1 MTMEEFMQYG
11 APAGGGGTATA
22 APPKKMSAADFENY
36 GAPTAEDYTA
46 IYQGI
51 KSNQPFGESPPDA
64 YQRNI
69 KLAADMDQGNRGAI
83 TGSAP
88 YRVAEDIVSA
98 SASAIVNPL
107 LSAENALG
115 IDAAGDML
123 SQRQTQYDISHNRD
137 MGYVQKTAG
146 GIGESIAEYATLA
159 AAGGGFGSA
168 LGLGKWGAKA
178 LKWATVGG
186 GTGNKSYEDTYRS
199 SINSGKTEDEA
210 QKIALATAAVE
221 VGVMA
226 AFQKAGLGGAEGAI
240 VDGLGI
246 GAAKGSAK
254 KLSLQ
259 GAKKFFT
266 QTAGELA
273 EEEITTFAQT
283 MAQEGNPGS
292 PKAYLD
298 TAVQTLGT
306 MGLLSGSQK
315 LINFTTNPSRKN
327 AKEAGL
333 DEIATNQK
341 QRADLARKFGKG
353 LTAAKFEE
361 QLRAAVSPEQAERD
375 LAIWRARAEAAGESF
390 DEYVSNRVK
399 GIEKTTSDNSVYM
412 AQRQSGKPDALAQDI
427 DEEATYRPAFNYDEN
442 GNPLSLRQL
451 LDVLDRKNPRAYESA
466 TESGL
471 DAFSRGLATP
481 ENADVASLEGDQL
494 NRLAENLYD
503 GNLEQL
509 SDIIGEF
516 TSAADGQSVKALAK
530 ELQLQEGIPDGEL
543 NNYIKEFGTENAY
556 QRFVEEYGM
565 PVPLMRALRAAA
577 PKVGKG
583 DRSFADFYDT
593 ILGGPGQNFRDQ
605 GGKPDALAQDQPTPV
620 DTPEFKAWFGES
632 KVADAEGKPLRVY
645 HGTSDDFDSFN
656 LDHKNRKDTGWLGT
670 GVYLTTSQDIAS
682 SYANLKPGYAG
693 KNVMALYAKVENPY
707 YATIKDK
714 QRLQLISNRSLAEGR
729 EAADAWTAELKAKGH
744 DGVILRFNESEVG
757 KANASEEIVVFS
769 PSAVKSATGNSGKFD
784 PNDPSI
790 LAQKN
795 APKPRGEIQFHQDD
809 GLATIRL
816 FENQNE
822 STFIHESAHLFRRD
836 LKGSDLKEAERWAG
850 VVDGD
855 WGRKN
860 EKGIAE
866 AEEKFA
872 RGFERYL
879 YEGVAPNKQL
889 ESIFARFKA
898 ALSKIYSVLA
908 KSPINIDISPEMR
921 TVFDRLLTPSG
932 NQDGNQV
939 GNQNTQNPA
948 ISEASASPAGNLS
961 ATEPATAEEPLE
973 LGTFPPPNP
982 DMLSQAPVSPDLAAK
997 NASMDEARAAMG
1009 LPAINQPAAPGANMP
1024 HHIAEQEAIRQRI
1037 PERAS
1042 GIVMDYLSDKRKEPL
1057 NQLETAGLAV
1067 YGDRLNEAYA
1077 RLQEDVNNLTLDEG
1091 ERMTKAAE
1099 MERIEQDFDLL
1110 SRAMR
1115 QSGTAQSLAFSQRK
1129 HVVGS
1134 DYRPLSVESRA
1145 AAAKGKK
1152 LTAREKQKLNK
1163 TAKEIKAAD
1172 EKLEAQKQK
1181 EAAKVETTREKIKKT
1196 VKKLKEYVAKAKLPT
1211 DLNRYA
1217 QDLAKQ
1223 YLAEGVTGRRELI
1236 DKVQKAVREIFPETQ
1251 RRQVI
1256 DAISGYGDFKEL
1268 SKDEASVRLRDL
1280 KGQLQQ
1286 ISKLKDMSEGKAP
1299 SKTGMERRDP
1309 SDTER
1314 ALIKEVNEAK
1324 KEGGYEVTDP
1334 AKQLAS
1340 ALSTIKTRLRNQIKD
1355 LQAQIDSRQKLIKQ
1369 KKAAPSDEETK
1380 RLTEER
1386 DALKTQFDDIFGKE
1400 GLTDAQRIANA
1411 ERATKKSIEDL
1422 QRRLDAGDFSPRP
1435 QYAGNPV
1442 PESLAKLREKAAE
1455 LRAQYNSSKPVSLDE
1470 KKRLEQSIARTE
1482 KSISE
1487 LERRINQGD
1496 YSEAPK
1502 RPPASSDQLKALKDR
1517 AAELRAQYNSGK
1529 PVSLDEKK
1537 RLEKATL
1544 AAEKAVT
1551 ELERRLKEGDFST
1564 KPKRPPATNQNIQVL
1579 KDRADAL
1586 RKKYAATN
1594 PNPPALEAAKE
1605 RLAVLQAHLK
1615 NGTVPDVRPR
1625 QQSKNPVMK
1634 AIQQR
1639 LADARKELAQSEPSQ
1654 RARLRKSIGE
1664 LEAKLEAGQFAL
1676 PDGAPRPASPEI
1688 ERLQYERDKLRR
1700 KIRAEINE
1708 LRPKTVWD
1716 RIASPLNLSRSFATT
1731 FDLPPMFRQGSFIT
1745 LGNPVRST
1753 RAAVAG
1759 LRGMFSD
1766 FNARKQLADIEARPN
1781 APLYARAK
1789 LYLAD
1794 MDGSP
1799 SAREEA
1805 FVGRLADKIPLVRSV
1820 IHASERNYTVF
1831 LNRLRA
1837 DTFDAMA
1844 ASLSR
1849 NGEPTMEE
1857 AQAIAR
1863 FINIAT
1869 GRGDFGRFEQTMSG
1883 LAPVFFSP
1891 RYVGSRLQLLALQP
1905 LSGGSAATK
1914 KLIAKEYGKALLG
1927 AALVATLA
1935 MAAGADLE
1943 DDPTD
1948 PDFLKLKFGSTRL
1961 DFLAGLS
1968 QTAVITTRMG
1978 YGTAKTID
1986 ALARGKTRATKY
1998 AQSEAAVAGKFLRS
2012 KLSPMASL
2020 SLNLAT
2026 GEDYVGDKVT
2036 KTKIAQDLFQPLSF
2050 RDIYDAMEEQGAPK
2064 GLSMWILSLFGVGMQ
2079 TYDN

>member
-1 MTMEEFMQYG
+1 MPKAMTMEEFMQYG

-283 MAQEGNPGS
+283 MAQEGNPGG

-333 DEIATNQK
+333 DELVTSQKERVELAT
-341 QRADLARKFGKG
+341 KFNNG
-353 LTAAKFEE
+353 LTGAQFTEAIK
-361 QLRAAVSPEQAERD
+361 ASATSPEEADALLE
-375 LAIWRARAEAAGESF
+375 IYRARAASAGESF
-390 DEYVSNRVK
+390 DDYVGKRIK
-399 GIEKTTSDNSVYM
+399 GVEKV
-412 AQRQSGKPDALAQDI
+412 
-427 DEEATYRPAFNYDEN
+427 
-442 GNPLSLRQL
+442 
-451 LDVLDRKNPRAYESA
+451 RKE
-466 TESGL
+466 
-471 DAFSRGLATP
+471 DATP
-481 ENADVASLEGDQL
+481 LPGSRV
-494 NRLAENLYD
+494 RPD
-503 GNLEQL
+503 GRR
-509 SDIIGEF
+509 GEIEF
-516 TSAADGQSVKALAK
+516 
-530 ELQLQEGIPDGEL
+530 LQEG
-543 NNYIKEFGTENAY
+543 
-556 QRFVEEYGM
+556 
-565 PVPLMRALRAAA
+565 
-577 PKVGKG
+577 
-583 DRSFADFYDT
+583 
-593 ILGGPGQNFRDQ
+593 
-605 GGKPDALAQDQPTPV
+605 
-620 DTPEFKAWFGES
+620 
-632 KVADAEGKPLRVY
+632 
-645 HGTSDDFDSFN
+645 
-656 LDHKNRKDTGWLGT
+656 
-670 GVYLTTSQDIAS
+670 
-682 SYANLKPGYAG
+682 
-693 KNVMALYAKVENPY
+693 
-707 YATIKDK
+707 
-714 QRLQLISNRSLAEGR
+714 
-729 EAADAWTAELKAKGH
+729 
-744 DGVILRFNESEVG
+744 GVIIRAFETQTV
-757 KANASEEIVVFS
+757 
-769 PSAVKSATGNSGKFD
+769 AT
-784 PNDPSI
+784 
-790 LAQKN
+790 LA
-795 APKPRGEIQFHQDD
+795 
-809 GLATIRL
+809 
-816 FENQNE
+816 
-822 STFIHESAHLFRRD
+822 HETGHLFRRD
-836 LKGSDLKEAERWAG
+836 LAGDDLKTAEQWAG
-850 VVDGD
+850 AKDGKWD
-855 WGRKN
+855 RK
-860 EKGIAE
+860 

-879 YEGVAPNKQL
+879 AEGTAPTKSL
-889 ESIFARFKA
+889 ENVFAKFKDW
-898 ALSKIYSVLA
+898 LSKVYSVIS
-908 KSPINIDISPEMR
+908 KSPINVDISPEMR

-939 GNQNTQNPA
+939 GNQNAQNPA
-948 ISEASASPAGNLS
+948 ISEASASPDGNLS

-1700 KIRAEINE
+1700 KIRAEINA
-1708 LRPKTVWD
+1708 LRPQSVWGH
-1716 RIASPLNLSRSFATT
+1716 IASPFNAARSIITT
-1731 FDLPPMFRQGSFIT
+1731 LDFPPVFRQGAFIA
-1745 LGNPVRST
+1745 LGNPE
-1753 RAAVAG
+1753 RASKATAAG
-1759 LRGMFSD
+1759 FRGMFSD
-1766 FNARKQLADIEARPN
+1766 ISARRQLAEIAQRPN
-1781 APLYARAK
+1781 APLYARGK
-1789 LYLAD
+1789 LFLAD
-1794 MDGSP
+1794 PDGSP
-1799 SAREEA
+1799 SAREES
-1805 FVGRLADKIPLVRSV
+1805 FVGRLVEKIPVLRS
-1820 IHASERNYTVF
+1820 IIAASERNYTVF

-1837 DTFDAMA
+1837 DTFDAMV

-1857 AQAIAR
+1857 VKAIAR

-1869 GRGDFGRFEQTMSG
+1869 GRGDFGQFEAAMTG

-1891 RYVGSRLQLLALQP
+1891 RYVASRFQLLAGKP
-1905 LSGGSAATK
+1905 LYGGTMDTR
-1914 KLIAKEYGKALLG
+1914 KLIAKEYGKALVG
-1927 AALVATLA
+1927 IGVIYALA
-1935 MAAGADLE
+1935 MAAGAELE
-1943 DDPTD
+1943 DDPTESDFGKIKLGNTRMD
-1948 PDFLKLKFGSTRL
+1948 PLG
-1961 DFLAGLS
+1961 GLS
-1968 QTAVITTRMG
+1968 QTAVFTSRMG
-1978 YGTAKTID
+1978 KGLYKTGESWVTGRPRKTEFTSGETMTAG
-1986 ALARGKTRATKY
+1986 R
-1998 AQSEAAVAGKFLRS
+1998 FLRS
-2012 KLSPMASL
+2012 KLSPIAATMVNVAS
-2020 SLNLAT
+2020 
-2026 GEDYVGDKVT
+2026 GETAGGDKVT
-2036 KTKIAQDLFQPLSF
+2036 PKQLTTDLTVPLSF
-2050 RDIYDAMEEQGAPK
+2050 RDVKDAIEEQGVPK
-2064 GLSMWILSLFGVGMQ
+2064 GVALWLVSLFGVGMQ

>member
-1 MTMEEFMQYG
+1 MPKAMTMEEFMQYG

-283 MAQEGNPGS
+283 MAQEGNPGG

-333 DEIATNQK
+333 DELVTSQKERVELAT
-341 QRADLARKFGKG
+341 KFNNG
-353 LTAAKFEE
+353 LTGAQFTEAIK
-361 QLRAAVSPEQAERD
+361 ASATSPEEADALLE
-375 LAIWRARAEAAGESF
+375 IYRARAASAGESF
-390 DEYVSNRVK
+390 DDYVGKRIK
-399 GIEKTTSDNSVYM
+399 GVEKV
-412 AQRQSGKPDALAQDI
+412 
-427 DEEATYRPAFNYDEN
+427 
-442 GNPLSLRQL
+442 
-451 LDVLDRKNPRAYESA
+451 RKE
-466 TESGL
+466 
-471 DAFSRGLATP
+471 DATP
-481 ENADVASLEGDQL
+481 LPGSRV
-494 NRLAENLYD
+494 RPD
-503 GNLEQL
+503 GRR
-509 SDIIGEF
+509 GEIEF
-516 TSAADGQSVKALAK
+516 
-530 ELQLQEGIPDGEL
+530 LQEG
-543 NNYIKEFGTENAY
+543 
-556 QRFVEEYGM
+556 
-565 PVPLMRALRAAA
+565 
-577 PKVGKG
+577 
-583 DRSFADFYDT
+583 
-593 ILGGPGQNFRDQ
+593 
-605 GGKPDALAQDQPTPV
+605 
-620 DTPEFKAWFGES
+620 
-632 KVADAEGKPLRVY
+632 
-645 HGTSDDFDSFN
+645 
-656 LDHKNRKDTGWLGT
+656 
-670 GVYLTTSQDIAS
+670 
-682 SYANLKPGYAG
+682 
-693 KNVMALYAKVENPY
+693 
-707 YATIKDK
+707 
-714 QRLQLISNRSLAEGR
+714 
-729 EAADAWTAELKAKGH
+729 
-744 DGVILRFNESEVG
+744 GVIIRAFETQTV
-757 KANASEEIVVFS
+757 
-769 PSAVKSATGNSGKFD
+769 AT
-784 PNDPSI
+784 
-790 LAQKN
+790 LA
-795 APKPRGEIQFHQDD
+795 
-809 GLATIRL
+809 
-816 FENQNE
+816 
-822 STFIHESAHLFRRD
+822 HETGHLFRRD
-836 LKGSDLKEAERWAG
+836 LAGDDLKTAEQWAG
-850 VVDGD
+850 AKDGKWD
-855 WGRKN
+855 RK
-860 EKGIAE
+860 

-879 YEGVAPNKQL
+879 AEGTAPTKSL
-889 ESIFARFKA
+889 ENVFAKFKDW
-898 ALSKIYSVLA
+898 LSKVYSVIS
-908 KSPINIDISPEMR
+908 KSPINVDISPEMR

-1355 LQAQIDSRQKLIKQ
+1355 LQAQIESRQKLIKQ

-1700 KIRAEINE
+1700 KIRAEINA
-1708 LRPKTVWD
+1708 LRPQSVWGH
-1716 RIASPLNLSRSFATT
+1716 IASPFNAARSIITT
-1731 FDLPPMFRQGSFIT
+1731 LDFPPVFRQGAFIA
-1745 LGNPVRST
+1745 LGNPE
-1753 RAAVAG
+1753 RASKATAAG
-1759 LRGMFSD
+1759 FRGMFSD
-1766 FNARKQLADIEARPN
+1766 ISARRQLAEIAQRPN
-1781 APLYARAK
+1781 APLYARGK
-1789 LYLAD
+1789 LFLAD
-1794 MDGSP
+1794 PDGSP
-1799 SAREEA
+1799 SAREES
-1805 FVGRLADKIPLVRSV
+1805 FVGRLVEKIPVLRS
-1820 IHASERNYTVF
+1820 IIAASERNYTVF

-1837 DTFDAMA
+1837 DTFDAMV

-1857 AQAIAR
+1857 VKAIAR

-1869 GRGDFGRFEQTMSG
+1869 GRGDFGQFEAAMTG

-1891 RYVGSRLQLLALQP
+1891 RYVASRFQLLAGKP
-1905 LSGGSAATK
+1905 LYGGTMDTR
-1914 KLIAKEYGKALLG
+1914 KLIAKEYGKALVG
-1927 AALVATLA
+1927 IGVIYALA
-1935 MAAGADLE
+1935 MAAGAELE
-1943 DDPTD
+1943 DDPTESDFGKIKLGNTRMD
-1948 PDFLKLKFGSTRL
+1948 PLG
-1961 DFLAGLS
+1961 GLS
-1968 QTAVITTRMG
+1968 QTAVFTSRMG
-1978 YGTAKTID
+1978 KGLYKTGESWVTGRPRKTEFTSGETMTAG
-1986 ALARGKTRATKY
+1986 R
-1998 AQSEAAVAGKFLRS
+1998 FLRS
-2012 KLSPMASL
+2012 KLSPIAATMVNVAS
-2020 SLNLAT
+2020 
-2026 GEDYVGDKVT
+2026 GETAGGDKVT
-2036 KTKIAQDLFQPLSF
+2036 PKQLTTDLTVPLSF
-2050 RDIYDAMEEQGAPK
+2050 RDVKDAIEEQGVPK
-2064 GLSMWILSLFGVGMQ
+2064 GVALWLVSLFGVGMQ

>member
-283 MAQEGNPGS
+283 MAQEGNPGG

-333 DEIATNQK
+333 DELVTSQKERVELAT
-341 QRADLARKFGKG
+341 KFNNG
-353 LTAAKFEE
+353 LTGAQFTEAIK
-361 QLRAAVSPEQAERD
+361 ASATSPEEADALLE
-375 LAIWRARAEAAGESF
+375 IYRARAASAGESF
-390 DEYVSNRVK
+390 DDYVGKRIK
-399 GIEKTTSDNSVYM
+399 GVEKV
-412 AQRQSGKPDALAQDI
+412 
-427 DEEATYRPAFNYDEN
+427 
-442 GNPLSLRQL
+442 
-451 LDVLDRKNPRAYESA
+451 RKE
-466 TESGL
+466 
-471 DAFSRGLATP
+471 DATP
-481 ENADVASLEGDQL
+481 LPGSRV
-494 NRLAENLYD
+494 RPD
-503 GNLEQL
+503 GRR
-509 SDIIGEF
+509 GEIEF
-516 TSAADGQSVKALAK
+516 
-530 ELQLQEGIPDGEL
+530 LQEG
-543 NNYIKEFGTENAY
+543 
-556 QRFVEEYGM
+556 
-565 PVPLMRALRAAA
+565 
-577 PKVGKG
+577 
-583 DRSFADFYDT
+583 
-593 ILGGPGQNFRDQ
+593 
-605 GGKPDALAQDQPTPV
+605 
-620 DTPEFKAWFGES
+620 
-632 KVADAEGKPLRVY
+632 
-645 HGTSDDFDSFN
+645 
-656 LDHKNRKDTGWLGT
+656 
-670 GVYLTTSQDIAS
+670 
-682 SYANLKPGYAG
+682 
-693 KNVMALYAKVENPY
+693 
-707 YATIKDK
+707 
-714 QRLQLISNRSLAEGR
+714 
-729 EAADAWTAELKAKGH
+729 
-744 DGVILRFNESEVG
+744 GVIIRAFETQTV
-757 KANASEEIVVFS
+757 
-769 PSAVKSATGNSGKFD
+769 AT
-784 PNDPSI
+784 
-790 LAQKN
+790 LA
-795 APKPRGEIQFHQDD
+795 
-809 GLATIRL
+809 
-816 FENQNE
+816 
-822 STFIHESAHLFRRD
+822 HETGHLFRRD
-836 LKGSDLKEAERWAG
+836 LAGDDLKTAEQWAG
-850 VVDGD
+850 AKDGKWD
-855 WGRKN
+855 RK
-860 EKGIAE
+860 

-879 YEGVAPNKQL
+879 AEGTAPTKSL
-889 ESIFARFKA
+889 ENVFAKFKDW
-898 ALSKIYSVLA
+898 LSKVYSVIS
-908 KSPINIDISPEMR
+908 KSPINVDISPEMR

-961 ATEPATAEEPLE
+961 ATEPATDEEPLE

-982 DMLSQAPVSPDLAAK
+982 DMLSQAPVTPDLAAK

-1009 LPAINQPAAPGANMP
+1009 LPDINKPVVPLPQDV
-1024 HHIAEQEAIRQRI
+1024 AEQQAIQERI
-1037 PERAS
+1037 PERAA
-1042 GIVMDYLSDKRKEPL
+1042 GIAFDILAGKRKEPL
-1057 NQLETAGLAV
+1057 GTLEIAGMKV
-1067 YGDRLNEAYA
+1067 YGDRLNEVAA
-1077 RLQEDVNNLTLDEG
+1077 RLSEDVNNLTLDEG

-1099 MERIEQDFDLL
+1099 LERVEQDFDLL
-1110 SRAMR
+1110 SRALR
-1115 QSGTAQSLAFSQRK
+1115 QTGTEQGRALAQRK
-1129 HVVGS
+1129 FAGKD
-1134 DYRPLSVESRA
+1134 DYRPLVVESRA
-1145 AAAKGKK
+1145 AATKGKK
-1152 LTAREKQKLNK
+1152 LTTREKQKLNK
-1163 TAKEIKAAD
+1163 ATKELKAAD

-1181 EAAKVETTREKIKKT
+1181 EATRTETLREKIKT
-1196 VKKLKEYVAKAKLPT
+1196 EVKKLKEKISKAKLPT

-1217 QDLAKQ
+1217 RDLAKQ

-1236 DKVQKAVREIFPETQ
+1236 DKVQKAVREVFPDTQ

-1256 DAISGYGDFKEL
+1256 DAISGYGDFKQL

-1386 DALKTQFDDIFGKE
+1386 DALKTQFDDIFGKQ

-1411 ERATKKSIEDL
+1411 ERAAQKSIDEL

-1435 QYAGNPV
+1435 KYAGNPV

-1664 LEAKLEAGQFAL
+1664 LEAKLQAGQFAL

-1700 KIRAEINE
+1700 KIRAEINA
-1708 LRPKTVWD
+1708 LRPQSVWGH
-1716 RIASPLNLSRSFATT
+1716 IASPFNAARSIITT
-1731 FDLPPMFRQGSFIT
+1731 LDFPPVFRQG
-1745 LGNPVRST
+1745 
-1753 RAAVAG
+1753 
-1759 LRGMFSD
+1759 
-1766 FNARKQLADIEARPN
+1766 
-1781 APLYARAK
+1781 
-1789 LYLAD
+1789 
-1794 MDGSP
+1794 
-1799 SAREEA
+1799 A
-1805 FVGRLADKIPLVRSV
+1805 F
-1820 IHASERNYTVF
+1820 
-1831 LNRLRA
+1831 
-1837 DTFDAMA
+1837 
-1844 ASLSR
+1844 
-1849 NGEPTMEE
+1849 
-1857 AQAIAR
+1857 
-1863 FINIAT
+1863 
-1869 GRGDFGRFEQTMSG
+1869 
-1883 LAPVFFSP
+1883 
-1891 RYVGSRLQLLALQP
+1891 
-1905 LSGGSAATK
+1905 
-1914 KLIAKEYGKALLG
+1914 
-1927 AALVATLA
+1927 
-1935 MAAGADLE
+1935 
-1943 DDPTD
+1943 
-1948 PDFLKLKFGSTRL
+1948 
-1961 DFLAGLS
+1961 
-1968 QTAVITTRMG
+1968 
-1978 YGTAKTID
+1978 
-1986 ALARGKTRATKY
+1986 
-1998 AQSEAAVAGKFLRS
+1998 
-2012 KLSPMASL
+2012 
-2020 SLNLAT
+2020 
-2026 GEDYVGDKVT
+2026 
-2036 KTKIAQDLFQPLSF
+2036 
-2050 RDIYDAMEEQGAPK
+2050 
-2064 GLSMWILSLFGVGMQ
+2064 
-2079 TYDN
+2079 

>member
-1 MTMEEFMQYG
+1 MPKNMTYEEFMNYG
-11 APAGGGGTATA
+11 APAEGGGTAV
-22 APPKKMSAADFENY
+22 APLPKKKMTYDEFMKL

-51 KSNQPFGESPPDA
+51 KANQPFGESPPDA

-123 SQRQTQYDISHNRD
+123 SQRQAQYDISHNRD

-210 QKIALATAAVE
+210 RKIATATAAWE

-226 AFQKAGLGGAEGAI
+226 AFQRVGLGGAEGAI

-266 QTAGELA
+266 QTSGELG
-273 EEEITTFAQT
+273 EEEFTTLGHSL
-283 MAQEGNPGS
+283 AQEGDVGGPQ
-292 PKAYLD
+292 AYID
-298 TAVQTLGT
+298 TAVQTLGA

-333 DEIATNQK
+333 DELVTSQKERVELAT
-341 QRADLARKFGKG
+341 KFKNG

-361 QLRAAVSPEQAERD
+361 QLRAATTSPEEAD
-375 LAIWRARAEAAGESF
+375 ALLGIYRARAESAGESL
-390 DEYVSNRVK
+390 DDYVGKRIK
-399 GIEKTTSDNSVYM
+399 GVEKTTKD
-412 AQRQSGKPDALAQDI
+412 Q
-427 DEEATYRPAFNYDEN
+427 
-442 GNPLSLRQL
+442 
-451 LDVLDRKNPRAYESA
+451 
-466 TESGL
+466 
-471 DAFSRGLATP
+471 ATP
-481 ENADVASLEGDQL
+481 
-494 NRLAENLYD
+494 LAGSRVRPD
-503 GNLEQL
+503 GRR
-509 SDIIGEF
+509 GEIEF
-516 TSAADGQSVKALAK
+516 
-530 ELQLQEGIPDGEL
+530 LQEG
-543 NNYIKEFGTENAY
+543 
-556 QRFVEEYGM
+556 
-565 PVPLMRALRAAA
+565 
-577 PKVGKG
+577 
-583 DRSFADFYDT
+583 
-593 ILGGPGQNFRDQ
+593 
-605 GGKPDALAQDQPTPV
+605 
-620 DTPEFKAWFGES
+620 
-632 KVADAEGKPLRVY
+632 
-645 HGTSDDFDSFN
+645 
-656 LDHKNRKDTGWLGT
+656 
-670 GVYLTTSQDIAS
+670 
-682 SYANLKPGYAG
+682 
-693 KNVMALYAKVENPY
+693 
-707 YATIKDK
+707 
-714 QRLQLISNRSLAEGR
+714 
-729 EAADAWTAELKAKGH
+729 
-744 DGVILRFNESEVG
+744 GVIIRAFETQTV
-757 KANASEEIVVFS
+757 
-769 PSAVKSATGNSGKFD
+769 AT
-784 PNDPSI
+784 
-790 LAQKN
+790 LA
-795 APKPRGEIQFHQDD
+795 
-809 GLATIRL
+809 
-816 FENQNE
+816 
-822 STFIHESAHLFRRD
+822 HETGHLFRRD
-836 LKGSDLKEAERWAG
+836 LVGDDLKTAEQWAG
-850 VVDGD
+850 AKDGKWD
-855 WGRKN
+855 RK
-860 EKGIAE
+860 

-879 YEGVAPNKQL
+879 AEGTAPTKSL
-889 ESIFARFKA
+889 ENVFAKFKDW
-898 ALSKIYSVLA
+898 LSKVYSVIS
-908 KSPINIDISPEMR
+908 KSPINVDISPEMR
-921 TVFDRLLTPSG
+921 TVFDRLLTPAETTTQTQG
-932 NQDGNQV
+932 ATNGQV
-939 GNQNTQNPA
+939 Q
-948 ISEASASPAGNLS
+948 
-961 ATEPATAEEPLE
+961 TEGRAEGQVARAPHPLDDNSPLE

-1411 ERATKKSIEDL
+1411 ERATKKSIEEL
-1422 QRRLDAGDFSPRP
+1422 QKRLDAGDFSPRP

-1487 LERRINQGD
+1487 LEQRINQGD

-1564 KPKRPPATNQNIQVL
+1564 KPKRPPATSQNIQVL

-1716 RIASPLNLSRSFATT
+1716 RIASPLNLSRSFITT

-1927 AALVATLA
+1927 AGLVATLA

>member
-283 MAQEGNPGS
+283 MAQEGNPGG

-333 DEIATNQK
+333 DELVTSQKERVELAT
-341 QRADLARKFGKG
+341 KFNNG
-353 LTAAKFEE
+353 LTGAQFTEAIK
-361 QLRAAVSPEQAERD
+361 ASATSPEEADALLE
-375 LAIWRARAEAAGESF
+375 IYRARAASAGESF
-390 DEYVSNRVK
+390 DDYVGKRIK
-399 GIEKTTSDNSVYM
+399 GVEKV
-412 AQRQSGKPDALAQDI
+412 
-427 DEEATYRPAFNYDEN
+427 
-442 GNPLSLRQL
+442 
-451 LDVLDRKNPRAYESA
+451 RKE
-466 TESGL
+466 
-471 DAFSRGLATP
+471 DATP
-481 ENADVASLEGDQL
+481 LPGSRV
-494 NRLAENLYD
+494 RPD
-503 GNLEQL
+503 GRR
-509 SDIIGEF
+509 GEIEF
-516 TSAADGQSVKALAK
+516 
-530 ELQLQEGIPDGEL
+530 LQEG
-543 NNYIKEFGTENAY
+543 
-556 QRFVEEYGM
+556 
-565 PVPLMRALRAAA
+565 
-577 PKVGKG
+577 
-583 DRSFADFYDT
+583 
-593 ILGGPGQNFRDQ
+593 
-605 GGKPDALAQDQPTPV
+605 
-620 DTPEFKAWFGES
+620 
-632 KVADAEGKPLRVY
+632 
-645 HGTSDDFDSFN
+645 
-656 LDHKNRKDTGWLGT
+656 
-670 GVYLTTSQDIAS
+670 
-682 SYANLKPGYAG
+682 
-693 KNVMALYAKVENPY
+693 
-707 YATIKDK
+707 
-714 QRLQLISNRSLAEGR
+714 
-729 EAADAWTAELKAKGH
+729 
-744 DGVILRFNESEVG
+744 GVIIRAFETQTV
-757 KANASEEIVVFS
+757 
-769 PSAVKSATGNSGKFD
+769 AT
-784 PNDPSI
+784 
-790 LAQKN
+790 LA
-795 APKPRGEIQFHQDD
+795 
-809 GLATIRL
+809 
-816 FENQNE
+816 
-822 STFIHESAHLFRRD
+822 HETGHLFRRD
-836 LKGSDLKEAERWAG
+836 LAGDDLKTAEQWAG
-850 VVDGD
+850 AKDGKWD
-855 WGRKN
+855 RK
-860 EKGIAE
+860 

-879 YEGVAPNKQL
+879 AEGTAPTKSL
-889 ESIFARFKA
+889 ENVFAKFKDW
-898 ALSKIYSVLA
+898 LSKVYSVIS
-908 KSPINIDISPEMR
+908 KSPINVDISPEMR
-921 TVFDRLLTPSG
+921 TVFDRLLTPAETGQNPTSPSFVTEDEFASRAIPADEAKRLVQKIRAGDANSKNGGSVSG
-932 NQDGNQV
+932 EPDTGPLVATNIPLDSFTPEYIQFLRESTDPERVKRYASEDVAAPVYALPPKENPGKFGRKNWIVSDGGHRLLAAIERGDTSIAALVPPNAYKALYKT
-939 GNQNTQNPA
+939 NTQTQGETNGQVQTQGRPEGQVA
-948 ISEASASPAGNLS
+948 PTAN
-961 ATEPATAEEPLE
+961 AEEPLQ
-973 LGTFPPPNP
+973 LGTFPPPSS
-982 DMLSQAPVSPDLAAK
+982 DMLSQAPVTPDLAAK

-1422 QRRLDAGDFSPRP
+1422 QKRLDAGDFSPRP